1 MLGIGALLVSA
12 AGALNSMRKE
22 RRDDRSATHAE
33 LQSLNKIYREEI
45 ERLKAEIRESEEEC
59 RKNIAECNDRLRSQ
73 QEQFDALRAT
83 IVQQANQIVKLEMR
97 QRERLDRDGT

>member
-1 MLGIGALLVSA
+1 MR
-12 AGALNSMRKE
+12 AG
-22 RRDDRSATHAE
+22 RREDRSATHGE

-59 RKNIAECNDRLRSQ
+59 RTQIAGCNERLKA
-73 QEQFDALRAT
+73 QEDHLDALRAT

-97 QRERLDRDGT
+97 REVRP